1 MNDTKNKLE
10 LLIKNG
16 IEYLSQTSEQDLSL
30 KIADN
35 KWSKKEI
42 LGHLIDSG
50 IYNIQ
55 RFTEIQFEHKPYKI
69 RNYKQNE
76 LVKSNTYK
84 NADSKEII
92 NFWWS
97 INKRILSLIQM
108 QTENTLSY
116 KIELEKDNTYDL
128 RFLINDYVDHLE
140 HHLNQIIERS

>member
-1 MNDTKNKLE
+1 MNDTKNKFE

-16 IEYLSQTSEQDLSL
+16 IEYLSQTSEQDLSQ

-140 HHLNQIIERS
+140 HHLNQIIGRS

>member
-1 MNDTKNKLE
+1 MNDTKNKFE

-30 KIADN
+30 KIASN

-140 HHLNQIIERS
+140 HHLNQIIGRS

>member
-140 HHLNQIIERS
+140 HHLNQIIGRS

>member
-16 IEYLSQTSEQDLSL
+16 IDYLSQTSEQDLSQ

-76 LVKSNTYK
+76 LVKANAYK

-140 HHLNQIIERS
+140 HHLNQIIGRS

>member
-1 MNDTKNKLE
+1 MKDTKNKLE
-10 LLIKNG
+10 LLMKNG

-50 IYNIQ
+50 IYNIL

-76 LVKSNTYK
+76 LVKANDYK

-97 INKRILSLIQM
+97 INKRILSLILE

-116 KIELEKDNTYDL
+116 RIELDNNNSFDL
-128 RFLINDYVDHLE
+128 RFLINDYVNHLE
-140 HHLNQIIERS
+140 HHLNQIIGRS

>member
-1 MNDTKNKLE
+1 MNDTINKLE
-10 LLIKNG
+10 LLMKNG
-16 IEYLSQTSEQDLSL
+16 IEYLSQTSELDLSL
-30 KIADN
+30 KIVDN

-55 RFTEIQFEHKPYKI
+55 RFTEVQFEHKPYKI
-69 RNYKQNE
+69 RHYKQNE
-76 LVKSNTYK
+76 LVKANEYK
-84 NADSKEII
+84 NADSNEII

-97 INKRILSLIQM
+97 INKRILSLIHE

-116 KIELEKDNTYDL
+116 KIELDKNNSFDL

-140 HHLNQIIERS
+140 HHLNQIIGQS